1 MCWYMRGGISY
12 EDAMALSMQE
22 REIINGIV
30 KSNIDVTQKSGLPF
44 F

>member
-1 MCWYMRGGISY
+1 MCWYMRGGLNY
-12 EDAMALSMQE
+12 EDAMALSFHE

-30 KSNIDVTQKSGLPF
+30 KGNIDITQKSGLPF

>member
-1 MCWYMRGGISY
+1 MRGGLSY
-12 EDAMALSMQE
+12 DDAMALSFQE
-22 REIINGIV
+22 REIINDIV